1 MNQNEQ
7 IALYFLLF
15 LIIISLYYFFFIHP
29 KKLEEE
35 KNKERREQLIQF
47 MEKEKNED
55 PAIAI
60 KSSQS
65 IHNPKIDFG
74 NHLPSETHDM
84 KIEDSFSDAYRFDL
98 GQTLASSPKGGA
110 YNIPKSEYENLV
122 ESSVPTLNTYQCW
135 LSKEFECPPKDG
147 NYLQCTNN
155 YIPKPKQK
163 NCDCSN
169 RTFEMCPFP
178 YKISENEY
186 YKKIGFNREKE
197 FGY

>member
-35 KNKERREQLIQF
+35 KNKERRQQLIQF
-47 MEKEKNED
+47 MEKEKNVD

-65 IHNPKIDFG
+65 IHNPKIDYG

-84 KIEDSFSDAYRFDL
+84 KIEDSFSDAY
-98 GQTLASSPKGGA
+98 
-110 YNIPKSEYENLV
+110 NISKTEYQNLV